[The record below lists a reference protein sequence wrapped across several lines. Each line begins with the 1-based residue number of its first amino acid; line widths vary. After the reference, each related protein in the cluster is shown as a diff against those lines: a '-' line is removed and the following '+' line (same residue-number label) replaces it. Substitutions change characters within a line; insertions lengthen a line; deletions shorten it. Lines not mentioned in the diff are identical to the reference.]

1 MQKTITC
8 LMFVGEQH
16 GKAEEAIGL
25 YVSLFK
31 NSRVVNVVR
40 RGPDQAEAEG
50 TVAHAV
56 FVLDGQEFIAMDGG
70 LAHNF
75 TFTPA
80 MSIFVNCET
89 EPETDALFE
98 KLAAG
103 GFVLMPLD
111 RYPFSAK
118 FGWVNDR
125 YGVSWQVNL
134 PNR

>member
-1 MQKTITC
+1 MQKTSTC

-16 GKAEEAIGL
+16 GKAEQAIGF

-31 NSRVVNVVR
+31 NSRIVNVAR
-40 RGPDQAEAEG
+40 YGPEQPEVEG
-50 TVAHAV
+50 TVAHAR
-56 FVLDGQEFIAMDGG
+56 FVLDGQEYIGMDGG

-80 MSIFVNCET
+80 TSIFVTCET
-89 EPETDALFE
+89 EPELDALFE
-98 KLAAG
+98 KLSAG
-103 GFVLMPLD
+103 GSVLMPLD

-118 FGWVNDR
+118 FAWVNDR
-125 YGVSWQVNL
+125 YGVSWQLNL